1 MSRTAFRIT
10 RRLAAAALVAAV
22 GASLA
27 ATASAQAE
35 QDYVVILEQGASLRQ
50 EVADQQTAGN
60 AVTKTFAGALDGFVV
75 KLTPAE
81 AGALQADPATAIVER
96 NLPVSIDAAPANDA
110 FAAAQSLGTPGA
122 AAGSLGASTLSATR
136 ETGEPQHA
144 GTPNS
149 ASIWYRW
156 QAPAAGS
163 LTVKTAGSTF
173 DTVLALYTGA
183 SLTGL
188 TAVAAND
195 DVAWPS
201 DPTSTVTATVSAG
214 TTYWIAVD
222 GYGTAKGSVALNWN
236 LVLSGGAVIA
246 PSSPLNVTATAGNR
260 TITAAWSDPASN
272 GGAAISRFTA
282 TAAPGGASCTVT
294 YPTRTCALLGL
305 ANGTAYTV
313 TVTAT
318 NAAGTGAA
326 STPTAAVT
334 PFAPGAPGQPTGVIA
349 RPRNTA
355 LGVEWTAP
363 GFDGGSAIT
372 GYTATAAPGGATCT
386 ATTTSCVIGGL
397 ANGTAYTVTVRATNA
412 LGTGAASAAS
422 APATPATVTVARDI
436 ATPAW
441 GVDRLDQRALPLD
454 GRIVE
459 AGIGTGVTAYVIDT
473 GVRPDHVE
481 FGGRVG
487 SGYTAISDGQ
497 GSNDCH
503 GHGTHVAG
511 TVAGTTVGVAP
522 GASIVPVR
530 VLDCSG
536 SGSSAGVV
544 AGINWVIANHQAG
557 VPAVANMSLGGGYS
571 AALNAA
577 VAAAVADGVTMVVA
591 AGNSGADACTA
602 SPASEPTA
610 ITVGATDSADT
621 RAWFSNWGTCLDL
634 FAPGVSILS
643 ANAGTTDGF
652 TTMSGTSMAAPHTAG
667 AAAVLLS
674 LGYTSA
680 NVAAGLTASATPDI
694 VGDPGTGSANRLLS
708 LAATAPA
715 PPPGSSNP
723 GSTTPPTTPPVT
735 TPPTTPPV
743 TTPPPTTPPVTTPA
757 TLTRVRVIFRATRGR
772 ANRGS
777 YIVSGQASHAGALQV
792 TLTFPAARPGGAP
805 TVAQYTFALDAG
817 PFAVATPLTRRGASM
832 QLRYTP
838 TDPALDPIVSNPGVE
853 RVVQGTQT
861 HLPAKNRQK
870 KA

>member
-1 MSRTAFRIT
+1 MSRTASRIT
-10 RRLAAAALVAAV
+10 ARLAAVALVAAV
-22 GASLA
+22 AGTLA

-35 QDYVVILEQGASLRQ
+35 QDYVVVLEQGASLRQ
-50 EVADQQTAGN
+50 EVADQQAAGN

-81 AGALQADPATAIVER
+81 ASALQADNATAIVEP
-96 NLPVSIDAAPANDA
+96 NQPVSIDAAPANDN

-136 ETGEPQHA
+136 ESGEPQHA

-156 QAPAAGS
+156 QAPASGS
-163 LTVKTAGSTF
+163 LTVKTAGSSF
-173 DTVLALYTGA
+173 DTVLALYTGT

-188 TAVAAND
+188 ATLASND

-201 DPTSTVTATVSAG
+201 DPTSTVTATVVAG

-236 LVLSGGAVIA
+236 LAISGGTVIA
-246 PSSPLNVTATAGNR
+246 PSAPLDVTASAGNR
-260 TITAAWSDPASN
+260 TVTAAWSDPASN
-272 GGAAISRFTA
+272 GGAAITRFTA
-282 TAAPGGASCTVT
+282 TASPGGATCTAT
-294 YPTRTCALLGL
+294 YPTRTCAITGL

-313 TVTAT
+313 TATAT
-318 NAAGTGAA
+318 NAAGTSAA
-326 STPTAAVT
+326 SSPTAAVT
-334 PFAPGAPGQPTGVIA
+334 PFVPGAPGQPTAVVA

-372 GYTATAAPGGATCT
+372 GYTATASPGGRTCT
-386 ATTTSCVIGGL
+386 ATTTTCVISGL
-397 ANGTAYTVTVRATNA
+397 ANGTAYTVTVRAANA
-412 LGTGAASAAS
+412 LGTSAASAAS
-422 APATPATVTVARDI
+422 APATPAAVTVARDI

-459 AGIGTGVTAYVIDT
+459 AGIGSGVTAYIIDT
-473 GVRPDHVE
+473 GVRADHVE

-497 GSNDCH
+497 GTNDCH

-522 GASIVPVR
+522 GASVIPVR

-536 SGSSAGVV
+536 SGTSAGVI
-544 AGINWVIANHQAG
+544 AGINWVIDNHQAG

-591 AGNSGADACTA
+591 AGNSNADACTA
-602 SPASEPTA
+602 SPASEPSA
-610 ITVGATDSADT
+610 ITVGATDSSDT
-621 RAWFSNWGTCLDL
+621 RAWFSNWGSCVDL

-652 TTMSGTSMAAPHTAG
+652 TTMSGTSMASPHTAG

-680 NVAAGLTASATPDI
+680 NVAAGLNANATPD
-694 VGDPGTGSANRLLS
+694 VVADPAGSPNRLLS
-708 LAATAPA
+708 LAASAAT
-715 PPPGSSNP
+715 PPPSSNP
-723 GSTTPPTTPPVT
+723 GGGTTSPGTPPSTTPPSTSPPVT
-735 TPPTTPPV
+735 A
-743 TTPPPTTPPVTTPA
+743 PPTTPPVTTPA

-772 ANRGS
+772 SNRGS
-777 YIVSGQASHAGALQV
+777 YIVSGQASHVGSLQV
-792 TLTFPAARPGGAP
+792 TLTFPATRPGAAP
-805 TVAQYTFALDAG
+805 TTAVYTFAVDAG
-817 PFAVATPLTRRGASM
+817 PFAVATPVSRRGASM

-861 HLPAKNRQK
+861 HLPAKNRQQH
-870 KA
+870 A